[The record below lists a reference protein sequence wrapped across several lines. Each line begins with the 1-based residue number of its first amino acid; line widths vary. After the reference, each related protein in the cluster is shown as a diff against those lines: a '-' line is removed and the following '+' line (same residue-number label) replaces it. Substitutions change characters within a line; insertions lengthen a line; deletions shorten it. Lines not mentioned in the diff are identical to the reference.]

1 MTTAIIIL
9 SMLAWILFEL
19 IMSNEGEIT
28 IAPIKGVMVGALY
41 NSEEFENN
49 ETEHIVQIL
58 FFIFSFNFVWITNK

>member
-9 SMLAWILFEL
+9 SMLAWILFDL
-19 IMSNEGEIT
+19 IMRSEGEIT
-28 IAPIKGVMVGALY
+28 IAPIKGIMVGALY

-49 ETEHIVQIL
+49 KTEHIVQIL

>member
-9 SMLAWILFEL
+9 SMLAWILFDL

-58 FFIFSFNFVWITNK
+58 FFIFSFNFVWISK

>member
-9 SMLAWILFEL
+9 SMVTWILFDL
-19 IMSNEGEIT
+19 IMRSEGEIT

>member
-9 SMLAWILFEL
+9 SMVTWILFDL
-19 IMSNEGEIT
+19 IMRSEGEIT

-58 FFIFSFNFVWITNK
+58 FFIFSFNFVWISK

>member
-9 SMLAWILFEL
+9 SMLAWVLFDP
-19 IMSNEGEIT
+19 IMRSEGEIT
-28 IAPIKGVMVGALY
+28 IAPIKGIMVGALY

-58 FFIFSFNFVWITNK
+58 FFIFSFNFVWISK

>member
-1 MTTAIIIL
+1 MITAIIIL
-9 SMLAWILFEL
+9 SIVTWCLFDL
-19 IMSNEGEIT
+19 IIRSEGEIT

-58 FFIFSFNFVWITNK
+58 FFIFSFNFIWITEK

>member
-9 SMLAWILFEL
+9 SMLTWILFDL
-19 IMSNEGEIT
+19 IMRSEGEIT

-58 FFIFSFNFVWITNK
+58 FFIFSFNFVWISK